1 MNRRRAV
8 SVAGT
13 ATAAAL
19 GGALAMAA
27 NFGLLGFARSD
38 APSLGQ
44 LEAASASVAPETPAP
59 KVVTRY
65 EDIFVPAPSPAP
77 SAPGS
82 LPSDRPATVQGVP
95 DPTTAPDVELHLDDE
110 DHHED
115 EDDDRFEDH
124 HEDEDHE
131 DEDVTEGLEDDD

>member
-77 SAPGS
+77 STPGS
-82 LPSDRPATVQGVP
+82 LPSDRPATVQGDP
-95 DPTTAPDVELHLDDE
+95 DPTTSPDVELHLDDE
-110 DHHED
+110 DDHH
-115 EDDDRFEDH
+115 EDDDRFEDR